1 MSVNERMCSGNL
13 LIGEDKFGFYH
24 LVNPVREC
32 TSSNYSTTQW
42 RFGDATAELFD

>member
-13 LIGEDKFGFYH
+13 LIGEDNFGFYY

-32 TSSNYSTTQW
+32 ISSDYSTTQGW
-42 RFGDATAELFD
+42 FGDATAEPFD